1 MESYLKPSLL
11 FKETKPQPTVRPP
24 KSLFAGLALCLA
36 VWLLSGCGTA
46 PAVSMVNETPSA
58 KQQRLLKEAFALQD
72 RMTKSLFS
80 VSDQNSAE
88 AAVKELDQL
97 GSQLLKLA
105 DEIKKTG
112 EITAETRNMLAAE
125 GARRQA
131 EVQKQSQ
138 EFLGR
143 MMGNPK
149 LLQSL
154 QPIMNKMNQLS
165 KEFGGFQ
172 K

>member
-1 MESYLKPSLL
+1 MKSNPEQLL
-11 FKETKPQPTVRPP
+11 LLNKTKPERTVRQP
-24 KSLFAGLALCLA
+24 KSTVAGLGLCLA
-36 VWLLSGCGTA
+36 IWLLSGCGTA

-80 VSDQNSAE
+80 VSDQSSAE

-105 DEIKKTG
+105 EEIKKTG
-112 EITAETRNMLAAE
+112 EITAETRNMLATE

-131 EVQKQSQ
+131 EAQKQSQ
-138 EFLGR
+138 EFISRL
-143 MMGNPK
+143 MGNPK